1 MAEDP
6 VRLVDEGG
14 SELMHSLLSA
24 VREEQPKHAAMQR
37 TLTVLGVGTALT
49 VVASSSSALT
59 AGSAAGSF
67 SGAVSLGSAKG
78 VAAPALMVIK
88 WLSAGLLTGLVATS
102 AVYVV
107 TQPTVVNS
115 PAGSATSVLAK
126 QVALQS
132 RRQPR
137 VLASASNAENAPD
150 IPAQVELPASAPEVR
165 SAPAP
170 AAGAA
175 EPSELSL
182 SARVPPSSSADHDA
196 QLAAEL
202 ALLDRAR
209 QALAAGNAAS
219 AMRSLNDYDARFE
232 HPNLLPEALYLR
244 LEAFTLKGDR
254 YETENVARRMLQ
266 AFPAGPH
273 AARARAVLGVDK

>member
-6 VRLVDEGG
+6 VRLLEDEG

-37 TLTVLGVGTALT
+37 TLTALGVGTALT
-49 VVASSSSALT
+49 SIASGSSALS
-59 AGSAAGSF
+59 ASSAAGGF

-78 VAAPALMVIK
+78 AAGPALMVIK

-107 TQPTVVNS
+107 TQPTAVNS

-126 QVALQS
+126 QVALQRS
-132 RRQPR
+132 HPPR
-137 VLASASNAENAPD
+137 VLASASSAAKAPE
-150 IPAQVELPASAPEVR
+150 IPEQVELPAASPEVR
-165 SAPAP
+165 SIPAP
-170 AAGAA
+170 AADAA
-175 EPSELSL
+175 GPSELPL

-202 ALLDRAR
+202 SLLDRAR

-219 AMRSLNDYDARFE
+219 ALRSLNDYDARFE

-254 YETENVARRMLQ
+254 SETENVARRMLQ